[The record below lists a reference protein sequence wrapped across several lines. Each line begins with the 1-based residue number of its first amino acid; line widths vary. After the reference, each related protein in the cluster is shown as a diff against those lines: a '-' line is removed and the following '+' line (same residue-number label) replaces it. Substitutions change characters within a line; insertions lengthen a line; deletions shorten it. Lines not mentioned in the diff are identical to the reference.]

1 MSATAP
7 RPFLTA
13 FLAFGLGLALP
24 LAGPLACGG
33 HSRDA
38 KLVKAIQARKDA
50 RETLDKARKTLSQAE
65 QKLAKAQTERD
76 QAAKAVHEAERA
88 LSEAEAKVGLYAT
101 DVDLFHHVQK
111 LLLEDPA
118 LKDGAI
124 SASVKSGVVTLSGH
138 APDAKAREHAIAVTR
153 KVPGVVDVRSQIEI
167 PSKAAKGGGAG

>member
-1 MSATAP
+1 MTASLP

-13 FLAFGLGLALP
+13 LLVLALP
-24 LAGPLACGG
+24 LSTSLACGG
-33 HSRDA
+33 RSRDA
-38 KLVKAIQARKDA
+38 KLSKAIQARKEA
-50 RETLDKARKTLSQAE
+50 RQALEKSRKTLSEAE
-65 QKLAKAQTERD
+65 QRLAKVQTERD

-101 DVDLFHHVQK
+101 DVELFRHVQK

-138 APDAKAREHAIAVTR
+138 APDAKARDHAIEVAR

-167 PSKAAKGGGAG
+167 PSEKSQEGGAG